1 MGGREMTDMSRIKKL
16 RKKDETAK
24 RPLGGDMVAGINVV
38 PIKRYKLQE
47 EEITPENVETRFQQQ
62 QGKQQEKDLVWPI
75 KDIKGFAMPEA
86 KHAGKHV
93 APEKPQSKKQQPS
106 VFELL
111 GYKNKKDFK
120 KKYWNNVY
128 EESYNETHPAKHKAM
143 YKHMLTKYKD
153 MDKLTND
160 LEQQYNEGNHPAAEK
175 AFKLDKMKYELDN
188 KKVTGGHA
196 GKLKRLKDKNKY
208 DEYSKEVRSS
218 HDKYRKT
225 RNELKK
231 LRKDTGNIKGFF
243 DWIMENVEP
252 GKDGLWDFERKP
264 PKWEINPLRPGDY
277 GA

>member
-38 PIKRYKLQE
+38 PIKRHKLQR
-47 EEITPENVETRFQQQ
+47 EEITPENVETQQQ
-62 QGKQQEKDLVWPI
+62 EKQQEKDLVWPI
-75 KDIKGFAMPEA
+75 EDMKGLAMPEA

-93 APEKPQSKKQQPS
+93 APEKQQPS

-111 GYKNKKDFK
+111 GYKNKKDF
-120 KKYWNNVY
+120 WNNVY
-128 EESYNETHPAKHKAM
+128 EESYKKNFLPRQHQIL
-143 YKHMLTKYKD
+143 YKKMLTNYKD
-153 MDKLTND
+153 IDKLTND

-208 DEYSKEVRSS
+208 DEYSKEVRSA

-243 DWIMENVEP
+243 DWIMEHTEP

-264 PKWEINPLRPGDY
+264 PKWKMQHPLRPGDY

>member
-1 MGGREMTDMSRIKKL
+1 MEGREMTDMSRIKKL

-24 RPLGGDMVAGINVV
+24 RPLGGDMVAGINIV
-38 PIKRYKLQE
+38 PIKRHKLQR
-47 EEITPENVETRFQQQ
+47 EEITPENVETQQQ
-62 QGKQQEKDLVWPI
+62 EKQQEMDLVWPI

-93 APEKPQSKKQQPS
+93 DPEKPQPEKQPS

-128 EESYNETHPAKHKAM
+128 EESYKKNLPIQHQNL
-143 YKHMLTKYKD
+143 YKKMLTNYKD

-225 RNELKK
+225 RNELKT
-231 LRKDTGNIKGFF
+231 LRKDTENLKGFF

-264 PKWEINPLRPGDY
+264 RLKWEISPLRPGDY
-277 GA
+277 GV

>member
-16 RKKDETAK
+16 RKKDETVK

-38 PIKRYKLQE
+38 PIKKYLLQE
-47 EEITPENVETRFQQQ
+47 KEITPENVETLFQQQ
-62 QGKQQEKDLVWPI
+62 QGKQQEKDLVWSI
-75 KDIKGFAMPEA
+75 DDIKGFAMPKA

-93 APEKPQSKKQQPS
+93 APEKQQPS

-120 KKYWNNVY
+120 EKFWNNFH
-128 EESYNETHPAKHKAM
+128 EITYNETHPAKHQAM

-175 AFKLDKMKYELDN
+175 AFKLDKMKHELDN

-208 DEYSKEVRSS
+208 DEYSKEVRSA
-218 HDKYRKT
+218 HDKYKKT
-225 RNELKK
+225 RNELKT
-231 LRKDTGNIKGFF
+231 LRKDTENIKGLF
-243 DWIMENVEP
+243 DWIKENVEP

-264 PKWEINPLRPGDY
+264 GKWKMQHPLRPGDY

>member
-16 RKKDETAK
+16 QKKDETAK
-24 RPLGGDMVAGINVV
+24 RPLGGDMFAGINVV

-62 QGKQQEKDLVWPI
+62 EKDLVWSI
-75 KDIKGFAMPEA
+75 DDIKGFAMPKA
-86 KHAGKHV
+86 KHA
-93 APEKPQSKKQQPS
+93 QPN
-106 VFELL
+106 FWELL

-120 KKYWNNVY
+120 EKFWNNFH
-128 EESYNETHPAKHKAM
+128 EITYNETHPAKHQAM

-208 DEYSKEVRSS
+208 DEYSKEVRSA

-225 RNELKK
+225 RNELKT

-243 DWIMENVEP
+243 DWIMENTEP

-264 PKWEINPLRPGDY
+264 GKWKMQHDLLPGHY